1 MQSNQGSRLSLVE
14 KYVNRLIY
22 LDLELVLVVGVALAE
37 LLELL
42 RLQEAGLQVLR
53 RHKVLRHLD
62 AVMDVADL
70 GEKYEKQITQQGLL
84 GMTYYIMSV

>member
-14 KYVNRLIY
+14 RYVNRLIY

-53 RHKVLRHLD
+53 RHEVLRHLD
-62 AVMDVADL
+62 AVVDVADL

>member
-1 MQSNQGSRLSLVE
+1 MQSNQGSRLSVVE
-14 KYVNRLIY
+14 RYVNRLIY

-62 AVMDVADL
+62 AVVDVSYL
-70 GEKYEKQITQQGLL
+70 KKNK
-84 GMTYYIMSV
+84 